1 MDTRLYSDDTIRNY
15 ILKNLCK
22 NDKVLLKYYDE
33 DNVVAF
39 RKRLHARHKD
49 ADLKDMLNVYVTDTI
64 RDIVYKIIGDLSE
77 YMKPMGNLV
86 ISGGD
91 AFNMYLPR
99 SERVVTSDIDTKFAP
114 RMKYDMKFFGKLQMI
129 KLLMWDKLGQV
140 CVKFNK
146 AIKERI
152 VKDRSKLKKFLG
164 ISFTEKGPWVTRRY
178 TLIKKKKLSSGQNVS
193 KGDVLIDVELFALD
207 LNIGWF
213 DVATGKVKQQR
224 MGGILDIP
232 FMRPGEFGFD
242 VLFKSQTSGITYINK
257 NSGAIV
263 NDRRVSIA
271 SRAFLI
277 HDVVLMQE
285 LNLRPEKKK
294 KDRVRLIKMAK
305 TISPYFKFKA
315 SESIFDIYAKV
326 VKKIKL
332 PTKRII
338 MNGRVNL
345 NMVKRVKAF
354 KYEYYTIQPDTEKVE
369 RQLVYGLKTLVPLK
383 INGFVKTNGRQRFD
397 VRKKQW
403 VQNDS
408 NRYIG
413 NEWNY
418 KPSLNINKL
427 NFVNKSIWKN
437 IELKKTLYGYKKN
450 RDAWVPEYV
459 LEEAAA
465 IPFVG
470 LQRGEIIV

>member
-1 MDTRLYSDDTIRNY
+1 MDRRLYSDDTIRKY
-15 ILKNLCK
+15 LMKNLCK
-22 NDKVLLKYYDE
+22 GDKVLLKYYDD
-33 DNVVAF
+33 DNVSAF
-39 RKRLHARHKD
+39 RKRLHTRHKD

-64 RDIVYKIIGDLSE
+64 RDIIYKIVGDLSE

-114 RMKYDMKFFGKLQMI
+114 RMKYDAKFFGKLQMI
-129 KLLMWDKLGQV
+129 KLLMWDKLGET

-146 AIKERI
+146 VIKERI
-152 VKDRSKLKKFLG
+152 EKDNSKLKKFLG
-164 ISFTEKGPWVTRRY
+164 ISFSKKGPWVTRRY
-178 TLIKKKKLSSGQNVS
+178 TLIKKKKLGSGPSVS

-207 LNIGWF
+207 LKVGWF
-213 DVATGKVKQQR
+213 DVETGRVKQQR

-242 VLFKSQTSGITYINK
+242 VLFKSQTSGIAYVNR

-263 NDRRVSIA
+263 NDRRVAIA

-285 LNLRPEKKK
+285 LNLRPEKKA
-294 KDRVRLIKMAK
+294 KDRARLIKLAQS
-305 TISPYFKFKA
+305 ISKQFKFSA
-315 SESIFDIYAKV
+315 SDSIFDIYAKV
-326 VKKIKL
+326 VKKVKL
-332 PTKRII
+332 PTKRVV
-338 MNGRVNL
+338 MNGKVNL
-345 NMVKRVKAF
+345 KAAKRVRAF
-354 KYEYYTIQPDTEKVE
+354 KYEKFTVQPDREKVE
-369 RQLVYGLKTLVPLK
+369 RQLVYGLNTQVPIK

-397 VRKKQW
+397 VRTKKW
-403 VQNDS
+403 VPNTS

-418 KPSLNINKL
+418 KPSLNVNKL
-427 NFVNKSIWKN
+427 NFINQSIWN
-437 IELKKTLYGYKKN
+437 DIPIVNTLYGYKRS
-450 RDAWVPEYV
+450 RDAWVPARV
-459 LEEAAA
+459 LEEVAS

-470 LQRGEIIV
+470 LEKGRNLI

>member
-1 MDTRLYSDDTIRNY
+1 MDTRLYSDDTIRKY

-22 NDKVLLKYYDE
+22 GDKVLLKYYDD
-33 DNVVAF
+33 DNVAAF
-39 RKRLHARHKD
+39 RKRLHTRHKG

-64 RDIVYKIIGDLSE
+64 RDIVYKIIGELSDH
-77 YMKPMGNLV
+77 MRPMGNLV

-99 SERVVTSDIDTKFAP
+99 AERVVTSDIDTKFAP
-114 RMKYDMKFFGKLQMI
+114 RMKYDTKFFGKLQMV
-129 KLLMWDKLGQV
+129 KLSMWDKLGQI
-140 CVKFNK
+140 CEKYNK

-152 VKDRSKLKKFLG
+152 EKDRSKLKKFLG
-164 ISFTEKGPWVTRRY
+164 VSFTKKGPWVTRRY
-178 TLIKKKKLSSGQNVS
+178 TLIKKKKSSSGRNVT

-207 LNIGWF
+207 LSVGWF
-213 DVATGKVKQQR
+213 DVTSGKVVQQR
-224 MGGILDIP
+224 MGGILDVP

-242 VLFKSQTSGITYINK
+242 VLFKSQTSGITYVNR

-263 NDRRVSIA
+263 NDSRVAIA

-285 LNLRPEKKK
+285 LNLRPEKKA
-294 KDRVRLIKMAK
+294 KDRARLIKLAQS
-305 TISPYFKFKA
+305 ISRQFKFKA

-326 VKKIKL
+326 IRKVKL
-332 PTKRII
+332 PTKRIV
-338 MNGRVNL
+338 MNGKVNL
-345 NMVKRVKAF
+345 KAVKRVRAF
-354 KYEYYTIQPDTEKVE
+354 NHEKYTIQPDREKVE
-369 RQLVYGLKTLVPLK
+369 RQLVYGMKTLVPLK
-383 INGFVKTNGRQRFD
+383 INGFVKTNGKQRFD
-397 VRKKQW
+397 VKTKKW
-403 VQNDS
+403 VPNTS

-418 KPSLNINKL
+418 KPALNVNKL
-427 NFVNKSIWKN
+427 NFIDRSVWKN
-437 IELKKTLYGYKKN
+437 IRIVKTLYGYKPT
-450 RDAWVPEYV
+450 RDAWVPASI

-470 LQRGEIIV
+470 LQQGKNIV